1 MRLAH
6 QLAIENDMVTTDAV
20 EAAEFPDM
28 SQQFLVRAVP
38 KIVINDE
45 ASFEGA
51 LPEGMFVD
59 QVFEAVGG

>member
-1 MRLAH
+1 VRLAH
-6 QLAIENDMVTTDAV
+6 QLAIENDMVTADAV
-20 EAAEFPDM
+20 EATEFPDM
-28 SQQFLVRAVP
+28 SQQFMVRAVP